1 MQLEPNNGDRK
12 GGANICAILSAAT
25 CSLLAA
31 MPLAAAEAE
40 AGADQPWRV
49 DFGTVQYAEEDRI
62 TVHGVTSRLKRQIS
76 EESSVSLRT
85 TYDAVSGSSP
95 TGAVKVQSRSGASG
109 AAYLS
114 SFSTK
119 RASVGAD
126 WDGQLDALTR
136 LTVTADRSMQST
148 YESWGFGT
156 TVARDFNQRNT
167 TVVAGM
173 GYGKDSAKPT
183 GGIHYGLKSIADTTL
198 RLQEDTKDQLDIQ
211 LGVTQVVTAS
221 TLLQL
226 NFVHSKA
233 EGYMT
238 NPYKIVSVV
247 NSVTGSMG
255 DYDPIYEKRP
265 RNRDSNTLYAQL
277 NQSVGAGVAYV
288 SYRYVADDWGIR
300 SSTIDLKYRQPL
312 SESVYVQP
320 HVRYYQQTAA
330 NFYRSM
336 LTNTEVANLPQHASA
351 DYRLAK
357 LNTTTLGVKLG
368 YRPSFG
374 GELSMRAELIRQT
387 GEDRPWDAVGIQR
400 DAGVF
405 PALKATMVHVA
416 YSVPF

>member
-1 MQLEPNNGDRK
+1 MQLEPKSGHRK
-12 GGANICAILSAAT
+12 GIVNICAILSTAT
-25 CSLLAA
+25 CSLLTA
-31 MPLAAAEAE
+31 MPVAAAET
-40 AGADQPWRV
+40 GADQPWRV
-49 DFGTVQYAEEDRI
+49 DFGTVHYSEEDRI
-62 TVHGVTSRLKRQIS
+62 TVNGITSRLKRQIS

-95 TGAVKVQSRSGASG
+95 TGAVKIQSRSGASG
-109 AAYLS
+109 AAYLT

-119 RASVGAD
+119 RTSVGAD

-136 LTVTADRSMQST
+136 LTVTADRSMQSS
-148 YESWGFGT
+148 YGSWGFGT

-167 TVVAGM
+167 TLVAGI
-173 GYGKDSAKPT
+173 GYGKDLAKPK
-183 GGIHYGLKSIADTTL
+183 GGIHYGLSSIADSTI
-198 RLQEDTKDQLDIQ
+198 RLQEDTKDQLDVQ
-211 LGVTQVVTAS
+211 LGITQVVTDS

-238 NPYKIVSVV
+238 NPYKIVSIV

-265 RNRDSNTLYAQL
+265 RNRNSNTLYAQL
-277 NQSVGAGVAYV
+277 NQHFGAGVAYV
-288 SYRYVADDWGIR
+288 SFRYVSDDWGIK
-300 SSTIDLKYRQPL
+300 SQTVDLKYRQPL
-312 SESVYVQP
+312 GESLYIQP

-330 NFYRSM
+330 DFYRSM
-336 LTNTEVANLPQHASA
+336 LTNIEVANLPQYASA

-357 LNTTTLGVKLG
+357 LNTTSLGVKLG

-374 GELSMRAELIRQT
+374 GELSMRAELIRQN

-405 PALKATMVHVA
+405 PSLKATMVHVA